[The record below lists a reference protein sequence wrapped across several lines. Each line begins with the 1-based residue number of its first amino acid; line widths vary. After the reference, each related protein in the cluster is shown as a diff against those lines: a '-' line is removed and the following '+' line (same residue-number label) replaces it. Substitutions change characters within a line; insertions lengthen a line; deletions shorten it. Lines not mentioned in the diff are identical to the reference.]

1 MEKQMEKALEKIKEL
16 ELKLN
21 NYSNILK
28 EKDNYIFDLENNAIN
43 SSVSNIS
50 SINHILIEAD
60 EAMKRNVAKMR
71 KECEKNAKQKQSKR
85 Q

>member
-1 MEKQMEKALEKIKEL
+1 MEKQMEKALEKIQEL

-28 EKDNYIFDLENNAIN
+28 EKDNYIFNLENNAIN

-50 SINHILIEAD
+50 SINHILLEAD
-60 EAMKRNVAKMR
+60 EAMKRYVAKMR
-71 KECEKNAKQKQSKR
+71 KVCDKIAKQKQSKR
-85 Q
+85 

>member
-1 MEKQMEKALEKIKEL
+1 MQMEKAMEKIQEL

-28 EKDNYIFDLENNAIN
+28 EKDNYIFNLENNAIN

-50 SINHILIEAD
+50 SINHILLEAD
-60 EAMKRNVAKMR
+60 EAMKRYVAKMR

-85 Q
+85 

>member
-1 MEKQMEKALEKIKEL
+1 MEKQMEKALEKIQEL

-28 EKDNYIFDLENNAIN
+28 EKDNYIFNLENNAIN

-50 SINHILIEAD
+50 SINHILLEAD
-60 EAMKRNVAKMR
+60 EAMKRYVAKMR

-85 Q
+85 

>member
-1 MEKQMEKALEKIKEL
+1 MEKQMEKALEKIQEL

-28 EKDNYIFDLENNAIN
+28 EKDNYIFNLENNAIN
-43 SSVSNIS
+43 SIVSNIS
-50 SINHILIEAD
+50 SINHILLEAD
-60 EAMKRNVAKMR
+60 EAMKRYVAKMR

-85 Q
+85 